1 MRLRIVILFV
11 LLSLIVTPQTTY
23 AFNPFSVVKIITTIN
38 NIGKSVKPPSAPSA
52 TVPFGGKITE
62 SGTAC
67 KLHYWATVIIFGF
80 PVTTPGVP
88 IPLFGTKVSVGP
100 PGLPISEV
108 FTFPGITQNY
118 PNHNEGKVGTWTLG
132 IASKAGFASP
142 LIEKVNSALSTIP
155 PISIGVATFFNF
167 SISCP
172 DGGIILKIGTS

>member
-11 LLSLIVTPQTTY
+11 LLSLIVTSQTAH
-23 AFNPFSVVKIITTIN
+23 AFNPFSIVKIITTIN
-38 NIGKSVKPPSAPSA
+38 NASKSTKAPTI
-52 TVPFGGKITE
+52 TVPFGGRVTE

-67 KLHYWATVIIFGF
+67 KLHYWVIVIVFGY
-80 PVTTPGVP
+80 PVVSPGVP

-108 FTFPGITQNY
+108 YTFPGITQNY
-118 PNHNEGKVGTWTLG
+118 PNHNEGRVGTWTLG
-132 IASKAGFASP
+132 IATKSNFASP
-142 LIEKVNSALSTIP
+142 LIEKVNSALSSIP

>member
-1 MRLRIVILFV
+1 MRLRIVIFFV
-11 LLSLIVTPQTTY
+11 LLSLIFSSQTAY
-23 AFNPFSVVKIITTIN
+23 AFNPFSIVRIITTIN
-38 NIGKSVKPPSAPSA
+38 NISKSIKPPTA

-67 KLHYWATVIIFGF
+67 KLHYWVTVIVFGI
-80 PVTTPGVP
+80 PVTSPGVP

-108 FTFPGITQNY
+108 YTFPGITQNY
-118 PNHNEGKVGTWTLG
+118 PNHNQDKVGTWTLG
-132 IASKAGFASP
+132 IASRAGFANP
-142 LIEKVNSALSTIP
+142 LIQKVNSALSTLP
-155 PISIGVATFFNF
+155 PISLGVATFFNF